1 AARFSIDG
9 STGVLTFNAAPNF
22 EAPTDVGGD
31 NIYDVTVQV
40 SDGNGGTDTQAIAV
54 TVTNVNEAPTL
65 ISLSNNT
72 IAENTDT
79 SSGYSV
85 GTLTTT
91 DPDAA
96 DTTTYTIVGGADQ
109 AKFSVGGAGSD
120 ELILTDGVLDF
131 ETQSSYAVTVRITDG
146 GGLTRDE
153 SFTLSVTDQNEA
165 PSFVSSAVT

>member
-1 AARFSIDG
+1 
-9 STGVLTFNAAPNF
+9 FNAAPNF

-40 SDGNGGTDTQAIAV
+40 SDGTTTDTQAIAV

-79 SSGYSV
+79 SSGTSI
-85 GTLTTT
+85 GTLSTT
-91 DPDAA
+91 DPDSG
-96 DTTTYTIVGGADQ
+96 DSTSYTIVGGADQ